1 MKEEQKGYYHPDV
14 IARRESLLAETD
26 RTGRLVI
33 DRACF
38 IKTAEEKALLKE
50 SKKKYKK
57 TLR

>member
-38 IKTAEEKALLKE
+38 IKTPEEKALLKE